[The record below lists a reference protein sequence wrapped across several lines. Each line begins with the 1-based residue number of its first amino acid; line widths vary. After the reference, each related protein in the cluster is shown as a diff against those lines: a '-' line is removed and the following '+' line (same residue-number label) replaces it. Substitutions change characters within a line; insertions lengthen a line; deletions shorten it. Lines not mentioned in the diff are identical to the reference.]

1 MTVWDRLAAG
11 NDCSFDA
18 PRAAHTA
25 DWDASRR
32 CARGRSTSVTTKPI
46 AGIACSFSI
55 PATRRGSTSCR
66 RASRRAFSEDLHAA
80 ARAVTA
86 VCAPDHVNVASLGNL
101 MPHLHWHIVP
111 RYKSDPQWGRP
122 VWTADLAETDTRLP
136 AAERAALLA
145 ALQGA
150 LGPQRRD

>member
-1 MTVWDRLAAG
+1 MTVWDELAAG
-11 NDCSFDA
+11 NNCSFDA
-18 PRAAHTA
+18 PRAAHAA
-25 DWDASRR
+25 DWDAVATLRAGTLYLR
-32 CARGRSTSVTTKPI
+32 HNQTYRGHCVLVFDPRH
-46 AGIACSFSI
+46 
-55 PATRRGSTSCR
+55 ATRLDQLSPSEWG
-66 RASRRAFSEDLHAA
+66 AFSEDLHAA
-80 ARAVTA
+80 ARAITA

-122 VWTADLAETDTRLP
+122 VWMADLAETDTRLP

-145 ALQGA
+145 ALQGE

>member
-1 MTVWDRLAAG
+1 MTVWDELAAG
-11 NDCSFDA
+11 NNCSFDA

-25 DWDASRR
+25 DWDAVATLRAATLYLR
-32 CARGRSTSVTTKPI
+32 HNQTYRGHCVLVFDPRH
-46 AGIACSFSI
+46 
-55 PATRRGSTSCR
+55 ATRLDQLSPSEW
-66 RASRRAFSEDLHAA
+66 RAFSEDLHAA

-145 ALQGA
+145 ALQGE